1 MTPLLAIILATC
13 ADDLCRP
20 SCRYMAWSGSGVGIP
35 LAPPRFPPGRQD
47 GRGLRRCVAPVL
59 AVIWADPAA
68 GPDRCRTSAP
78 RWRRWRLPHSTP
90 TLQQANNCLTR
101 TLRHV
106 EGRDLVRR
114 NVSALELRQEHE
126 SGHEAS
132 AGRAGDDAGPGCGCL
147 SCSRMRR
154 LAAA

>member
-1 MTPLLAIILATC
+1 MSTFLPLYGMEWV
-13 ADDLCRP
+13 RG
-20 SCRYMAWSGSGVGIP
+20 WNP
-35 LAPPRFPPGRQD
+35 LSSTTFPAGPPRRSRSTPVRW
-47 GRGLRRCVAPVL
+47 PVL
-59 AVIWADPAA
+59 AVSWADPAA